1 MFVIRSLRSRWI
13 VFPVDQCN
21 QVVSYTYL
29 EYLDFPSFVV
39 YYYRYNLCS
48 ERLVVRVNA
57 RQHFCDYLS
66 KILTNFY
73 QRFEFF
79 KSPNWFT
86 YQVFAYLTETQFY
99 HVYEIYTHCNSFFFP
114 WVSFGTYSIFLL
126 VVQVLLKENLKLGPH
141 NFCFATAVLL
151 ESIFW
156 LFCLT
161 NLQLFIKKFLSIDP
175 LGIVRYYSSAIYGIN
190 SLKNFL
196 QA

>member
-1 MFVIRSLRSRWI
+1 M
-13 VFPVDQCN
+13 FPVDQCN

-57 RQHFCDYLS
+57 RQHFCEYLS
-66 KILTNFY
+66 KILTYFY

-79 KSPNWFT
+79 NP
-86 YQVFAYLTETQFY
+86 QIGLLIRYLLTLQKHNFFMCMRFILI
-99 HVYEIYTHCNSFFFP
+99 VTHSSFPGFLL
-114 WVSFGTYSIFLL
+114 GTYPISLL
-126 VVQVLLKENLKLGPH
+126 VVQVLLKENLKLEPH

-161 NLQLFIKKFLSIDP
+161 NLQLFIKTFYP
-175 LGIVRYYSSAIYGIN
+175 LIPWV
-190 SLKNFL
+190 
-196 QA
+196 Q